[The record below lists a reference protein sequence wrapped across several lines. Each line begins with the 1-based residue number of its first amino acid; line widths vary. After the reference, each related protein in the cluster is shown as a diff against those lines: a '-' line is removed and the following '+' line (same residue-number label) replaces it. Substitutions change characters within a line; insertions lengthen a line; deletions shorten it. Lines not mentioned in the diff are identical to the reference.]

1 MYCGAQ
7 CRLSSAMFGL
17 MLPSSN
23 LIHGKFQMSTYTQ
36 LSMTNHHELLAWSRA
51 AGTVR
56 LWWQRHQQRR
66 ELAQWTERDLHDLGL
81 SWSEMIAEADKPFW
95 RA

>member
-1 MYCGAQ
+1 
-7 CRLSSAMFGL
+7 MFGL
-17 MLPSSN
+17 MLIASK
-23 LIHGKFQMSTYTQ
+23 LIHGRFQMSTYTH
-36 LSMTNHHELLAWSRA
+36 LLMTNHHELSAWSRA